1 MNGFEPLIKGPFA
14 VPGVIGHPEALT
26 SWYSR
31 SAVVDGEDIYVVYMG
46 NDAEFSSYVIKFG
59 GAGQGWTEPLRLG
72 SGGKQDQHHYPNI
85 VMDKEGFL
93 HVFYGA
99 HCDPLHYRRSFRPRD
114 ISEWTPEEFPIPI
127 ATYPRPFVLSDG
139 RILVFQRSGYT
150 RSTRYRYGYI
160 ESSNGGKSWS
170 EFRALIDVPDNFWIP
185 YVGGVRVEERA
196 QQGPT
201 VHIGWCWFDY
211 KKNSSDIYYE
221 DLLFASFPL
230 DTEIWMDVEGTQQD
244 QPLVYEQ
251 VDPILR
257 GHWIYAED
265 MSVDEQGRPVLAFS
279 RGGLK
284 GEGAVH
290 SMEYDGEW
298 QTRDHKICA
307 GHVRVECAGGWT
319 TVAGISE
326 GDQPGVVLYQWEG
339 DSPVVRRA
347 LHSSSVPGH
356 PILVPDAAE
365 DHFHIFWTNTVSD
378 SEGQLMY
385 GKAAICPTS
394 VTEDDV

>member
-1 MNGFEPLIKGPFA
+1 
-14 VPGVIGHPEALT
+14 
-26 SWYSR
+26 
-31 SAVVDGEDIYVVYMG
+31 
-46 NDAEFSSYVIKFG
+46 
-59 GAGQGWTEPLRLG
+59 
-72 SGGKQDQHHYPNI
+72 
-85 VMDKEGFL
+85 
-93 HVFYGA
+93 
-99 HCDPLHYRRSFRPRD
+99 
-114 ISEWTPEEFPIPI
+114 
-127 ATYPRPFVLSDG
+127 
-139 RILVFQRSGYT
+139 
-150 RSTRYRYGYI
+150 
-160 ESSNGGKSWS
+160 
-170 EFRALIDVPDNFWIP
+170 
-185 YVGGVRVEERA
+185 
-196 QQGPT
+196 
-201 VHIGWCWFDY
+201 
-211 KKNSSDIYYE
+211 
-221 DLLFASFPL
+221 
-230 DTEIWMDVEGTQQD
+230 MDVEGTQQD

-326 GDQPGVVLYQWEG
+326 GNQPGVVLYQWEG